1 MSDLINN
8 FYFIRVLFIVIVVL
22 IGVSVID
29 TMRKKYSKSLSARF
43 DFKKIDLNFLI
54 RMITLSFVLRILI
67 EQTVCFLP
75 IDKTIL
81 NIPMNFWG
89 VVLEIITTCLFA
101 PIFEE
106 VIFRFGLYE
115 YLNKKF
121 KSNIIIML
129 LTSII
134 FSAIHFYEIDGFI
147 ILLVIS
153 LIWNYSYFKT
163 DNLIYPIIMHFI
175 HNIYAVIG
183 YIELNNIVYIVFGII
198 CLITYMLFKIKSSSK
213 NTTAK
218 IRTKI

>member
-8 FYFIRVLFIVIVVL
+8 FYFIRVLFIVLIVL

-29 TMRKKYSKSLSARF
+29 TMKKKYSISLNTRF
-43 DFKKIDLNFLI
+43 DLKKIDLNFLI

-67 EQTVCFLP
+67 EQTIYFLP
-75 IDKTIL
+75 IDATIS
-81 NIPMNFWG
+81 NIPINFWT

-106 VIFRFGLYE
+106 IIFRFGLYE
-115 YLNKKF
+115 YLNKKI
-121 KSNIIIML
+121 KSNIIVML

-134 FSAIHFYEIDGFI
+134 FSTIHFYGIDGFV

-163 DNLIYPIIMHFI
+163 SDLIYPIILHFI
-175 HNIYAVIG
+175 HNIYAMIG
-183 YIELNNIVYIVFGII
+183 HIELNNIVYIVFGVI
-198 CLITYMLFKIKSSSK
+198 CLSIYMLLKIKSSSK
-213 NTTAK
+213 STTAK
-218 IRTKI
+218 N